1 MVTIASHEPR
11 GRARL
16 VDVAERCGVTK
27 SIVSRVLNGD
37 ATLRIRPETR
47 TRVLRVADELGYRP
61 HAGARALSLSRTGV
75 LALLIPDLSN
85 AVYAAVTR
93 GAYRRARELGY
104 AVLLAEDAPDL
115 GGGDDYA
122 DLVTSGRVDGLLVAS
137 ARADHPLVDRLLRE
151 PESIAHVFV
160 NREVPG
166 SNRNIGLDTA
176 GASGA
181 AVDHL
186 VRAGH
191 RRIAIVAGP
200 VDLGPARARVAGFS
214 ARIALL
220 GLPPG
225 VVAHGEFSE
234 AGGFAATTEVLAAH
248 PETTALY
255 TSTFVQALGAMQAAR
270 DLGFALPQDLSIL
283 TYDDSPMADYL
294 QPRLTTVAMPLGE
307 LGGAAVELLVE
318 QLATGEP
325 RSLRIEDGFQII
337 ERDSVTAPRPA

>member
-1 MVTIASHEPR
+1 MVTISSQEPR

-47 TRVLRVADELGYRP
+47 TRILRVADELGYRP

-85 AVYAAVTR
+85 AVYAAITR

-115 GGGDDYA
+115 GDGDDYA
-122 DLVTSGRVDGLLVAS
+122 ELVISGRVDGLLVAS
-137 ARADHPLVDRLLRE
+137 ARTDHPLVARLVRE

-166 SNRNIGLDTA
+166 SNRNVGLDTA

-186 VRAGH
+186 VAAGH
-191 RRIAIVAGP
+191 RRIGIVAGP
-200 VDLGPARARVAGFS
+200 PDLWPAQARVAGFRTHM
-214 ARIALL
+214 ARH
-220 GLPPG
+220 GLAAD
-225 VVAHGEFSE
+225 VVAHGAFSE
-234 AGGFAATTEVLAAH
+234 AGGFAAATEALRSH

-255 TSTFVQALGAMQAAR
+255 TSTFVQAVGAMQAAR
-270 DLGFALPQDLSIL
+270 TLGLALPQDLSIV

-307 LGGAAVELLVE
+307 LGAAAVDVLVE
-318 QLATGEP
+318 QLATSEVRG
-325 RSLRIEDGFQII
+325 LRIENGFRVV
-337 ERDSVTAPRPA
+337 ERDSVTAPRTT